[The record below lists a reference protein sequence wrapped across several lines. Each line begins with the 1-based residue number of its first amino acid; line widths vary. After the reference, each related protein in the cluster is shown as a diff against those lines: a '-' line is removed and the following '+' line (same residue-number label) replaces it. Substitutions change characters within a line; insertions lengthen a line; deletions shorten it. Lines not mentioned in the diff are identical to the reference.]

1 MGECREGPHQTAV
14 HPMKS
19 VAISQFLGARRKPL
33 LIGGTALLVLLLLL
47 YFSFSPADA
56 PESITV
62 QVTRGQFLVSVTTTG
77 ELQAKSSIE
86 VKGPTMA
93 QAAGIWQMKISNLVP
108 EGTVVKQGAFVAELD
123 RSEITQK
130 LKESELN
137 VQKYQSQFE
146 QVTLDSALELS
157 KARDELVNLTF
168 AQEEKRIAKEQSIYE
183 APALQRQAE
192 IDYER
197 AQRSLEQS
205 RKNYVT
211 KRQQAIAKIKAVD
224 IDLMKE
230 KSKREILA
238 NTLAEFTIR
247 APADGMVIYA
257 REWNGRKKVVGA
269 TINPWDATVATL
281 PDLTVMESVTYV
293 NEVDIQKIAVG
304 QKVDIKLDADPNKS
318 LSGAVTSV
326 ANIGEQRPNSDSKVF
341 EVKILVNESDT
352 TLRPAMTTSN
362 TIVIATLDSVLSVP
376 LEAIHAEEGHA
387 FVYKANGGSIL
398 EQEVKLGPMNDN
410 NVVVEEGLD
419 EEDLVYLSKP
429 PALEGLRRD
438 TLASTAP
445 TP

>member
-1 MGECREGPHQTAV
+1 
-14 HPMKS
+14 MKS
-19 VAISQFLGARRKPL
+19 FPLPRIPGAKRKHL
-33 LIGGTALLVLLLLL
+33 LIAGAAILVFFLLL
-47 YFSFSPADA
+47 YFSFSTTDA
-56 PESITV
+56 PESIV
-62 QVTRGQFLVSVTTTG
+62 VPVTRGSFVVSVTTTG

-86 VKGPTMA
+86 VKGPSMA

-108 EGTVVKQGAFVAELD
+108 EGTVVKAGGFVAELD

-137 VQKYQSQFE
+137 VQKFQSQFE

-168 AQEEKRIAKEQSIYE
+168 VLEEKRIAKEQSIYE

-197 AQRSLEQS
+197 AQRNLDQS
-205 RKNYVT
+205 QKNYVT
-211 KRQQAIAKIKAVD
+211 KRRQSIAKIKAVD

-230 KSKREILA
+230 KSKRDILA
-238 NTLAEFTIR
+238 KTLGEFTIR

-257 REWNGRKKVVGA
+257 REWSGRKKVVGA

-281 PDLTVMESVTYV
+281 PDLSVMESVTYV

-304 QKVDIKLDADPNKS
+304 QKVEIRLDADPNKK
-318 LSGAVTSV
+318 LTGDVTEV

-376 LEAIHAEEGHA
+376 LEAIHAEENRSY
-387 FVYKANGGSIL
+387 VYRAQGGGIVK
-398 EQEVKLGPMNDN
+398 QEVRLGPMNDN
-410 NVVVEEGLD
+410 NVVIEKGLGD
-419 EEDLVYLSKP
+419 EDLVYLSIP
-429 PALEGLRRD
+429 PVLEGLPVD
-438 TLASTAP
+438 TLASPLASP
-445 TP
+445 